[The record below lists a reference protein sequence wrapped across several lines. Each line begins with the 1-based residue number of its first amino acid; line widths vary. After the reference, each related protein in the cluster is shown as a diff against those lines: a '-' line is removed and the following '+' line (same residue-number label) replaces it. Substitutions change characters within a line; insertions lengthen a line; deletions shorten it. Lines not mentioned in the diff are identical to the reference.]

1 MEEIQNF
8 VSQISEHLD
17 FHTFV
22 QLLGDFSEPINSFFH
37 NVKAKYMGSI
47 KIFAKLFINLISL
60 IKLLFFWY
68 MLRIFDNKDIQ
79 LEKLINLENY
89 PIIKEVWPLIQQSWT
104 KISFKYPVN
113 ASLDH
118 EFINECRNITLDKA
132 LPHKYITKS
141 LKIYTIAKV
150 ATILLGFFELY
161 KLMFKTELEEKLNE
175 KSNEQICQESCQC
188 KLTPI

>member
-1 MEEIQNF
+1 
-8 VSQISEHLD
+8 
-17 FHTFV
+17 
-22 QLLGDFSEPINSFFH
+22 
-37 NVKAKYMGSI
+37 
-47 KIFAKLFINLISL
+47 
-60 IKLLFFWY
+60 

-104 KISFKYPVN
+104 KISFKYPIN

-141 LKIYTIAKV
+141 LKIYTMAKV